1 MHRNKRN
8 IFTLI
13 SSSQHCTGGSSQGKE
28 GKKKEMK
35 DIRLEK

>member
-8 IFTLI
+8 EFTLI

-28 GKKKEMK
+28 GKKNEMK
-35 DIRLEK
+35 DIPSEK